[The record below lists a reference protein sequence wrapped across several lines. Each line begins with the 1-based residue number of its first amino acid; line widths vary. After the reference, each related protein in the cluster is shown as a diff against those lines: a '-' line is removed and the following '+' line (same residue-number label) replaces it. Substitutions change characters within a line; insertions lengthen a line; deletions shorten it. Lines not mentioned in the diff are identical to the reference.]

1 MMPQSIFTGL
11 SLASRRGEIEI
22 RYPGRIHNVSRAEA
36 VAEAHRI
43 RVRPLDAESWTLL
56 YAGVDTPCPHP
67 LKAFFAELNGYPPP
81 YTFLDPDRLT
91 SGAPLVSCVV
101 VINENA
107 LFVREQLLP
116 SLVAN
121 SGRHPIEIVLVYN
134 GSECDDPAFGQS
146 RRVRSD
152 WGAVSTGY
160 NAGARESRGQYLAFF
175 HDDCIVD
182 DASWIEK
189 CVDALA
195 RGVDA
200 VAGEYRRMDTIA
212 GVGVPGLPI
221 AKSVPLFI
229 RKDDFL
235 EAGGYDEFHYVGY
248 EDLDLTLA
256 LVRQEKKLAAADI
269 RMRHFNGMSSTLKY
283 CPVPGLQ
290 ALYAMT
296 ALPRHAVRQRFKEF
310 AEQGFERDGI
320 NYLQMALDVQLLY
333 VLKKYR
339 KFLAGIDRE
348 AYARAQSELERR
360 VTTGCPFD
368 ATLILPRFRQF
379 DRERWQAAQGP
390 A

>member
-1 MMPQSIFTGL
+1 MILHS
-11 SLASRRGEIEI
+11 ASRG
-22 RYPGRIHNVSRAEA
+22 
-36 VAEAHRI
+36 
-43 RVRPLDAESWTLL
+43 
-56 YAGVDTPCPHP
+56 
-67 LKAFFAELNGYPPP
+67 
-81 YTFLDPDRLT
+81 
-91 SGAPLVSCVV
+91 
-101 VINENA
+101 
-107 LFVREQLLP
+107 
-116 SLVAN
+116 
-121 SGRHPIEIVLVYN
+121 
-134 GSECDDPAFGQS
+134 AFG
-146 RRVRSD
+146 RT
-152 WGAVSTGY
+152 GARFPTGY
-160 NAGARESRGQYLAFF
+160 NAARARAGGSISRFF
-175 HDDCIVD
+175 HDDCII
-182 DASWIEK
+182 ATHRGSRSAWI
-189 CVDALA
+189 ALA

-200 VAGEYRRMDTIA
+200 VAGEYRRMDNHRRRGRA
-212 GVGVPGLPI
+212 GVADREGP
-221 AKSVPLFI
+221 SRLFYPEG
-229 RKDDFL
+229 RL
-235 EAGGYDEFHYVGY
+235 RRAGGYDEFHYVGY

-296 ALPRHAVRQRFKEF
+296 ALPRRAVRQRFREF

-339 KFLAGIDRE
+339 TFLAGIDRE

-360 VTTGCPFD
+360 ITTGCPFD